1 MGYTENVMKN
11 KVIVI
16 DTDRRT
22 ERLLK
27 GLLSNEYELFTA
39 RGISEGYSLVTANN
53 PDIVI
58 IDPLFPKKE
67 GIAFISSLKEW
78 SDCYIIALSENSTEL
93 AAVSVL
99 DAGADDYIRKPF
111 FSSELGLRVR
121 KCIETTEKIETARGI
136 NALSRYKN
144 GGLLIEFDVRRV
156 SINGE
161 AVHLTGNEYKIL
173 ALLCRFSGKVLTYD
187 YIMKSVWGPKS
198 DNGTGILRVNIA
210 NIRRKIEKNPVNPVY
225 LMTENGVGYRIAE
238 NEEVRAED

>member
-1 MGYTENVMKN
+1 MKP
-11 KVIVI
+11 KIVVIELDKRCRKLISGILEEEYDVI
-16 DTDRRT
+16 
-22 ERLLK
+22 
-27 GLLSNEYELFTA
+27 SSS
-39 RGISEGYSLVTANN
+39 GISEGYSTVIAAN
-53 PDIVI
+53 PDVII
-58 IDPLFPKKE
+58 IDPNFPKKDGTE
-67 GIAFISSLKEW
+67 FIKSVREW
-78 SDCYIIALSENSTEL
+78 NECPIIAVSENTGEQ
-93 AAVSVL
+93 AVISAFK
-99 DAGADDYIRKPF
+99 AGADDYIRKPF

-144 GGLLIEFDVRRV
+144 GGLLIEFDVIRV